1 MATATATNTV
11 EATLREASDK
21 NAARRLRTTGMI
33 PAVLYGA
40 KKDPRAIAVD
50 PKQILK
56 ILRSA
61 SGHNTIF
68 DINLEGEQ
76 AKAMVVDWQYEPMK
90 GSLLHVDLKRIAMD
104 QKMRLSVPVRTVGEA
119 KGTKEEGGLLD
130 LVLREIQ
137 IECLPSDI
145 PSHITVDVTELGRG
159 GAIRVADLPQTASVK
174 YLNDPDA
181 LVVHIT
187 YVKEEVV
194 ATPLDETV
202 VATTAEPE
210 VIKKGKTDVEADTK
224 DTKDAKETKKK

>member
-11 EATLREASDK
+11 EAKLREASDK

-56 ILRSA
+56 ILHSA

-68 DINLEGEQ
+68 DINVEGEQ

-90 GSLLHVDLKRIAMD
+90 GALLHVDLKRIAMD
-104 QKMRLSVPVRTVGEA
+104 QKMRLSVPVHIQGEA

-137 IECLPSDI
+137 IECLPVGHSE
-145 PSHITVDVTELGRG
+145 PHCGGRNRSGPGRG
-159 GAIRVADLPQTASVK
+159 DSRCRSAADRVG
-174 YLNDPDA
+174 
-181 LVVHIT
+181 
-187 YVKEEVV
+187 EVS
-194 ATPLDETV
+194 E
-202 VATTAEPE
+202 
-210 VIKKGKTDVEADTK
+210 
-224 DTKDAKETKKK
+224 

>member
-1 MATATATNTV
+1 MATATATNKV

-68 DINLEGEQ
+68 DITLGGEQ
-76 AKAMVVDWQYEPMK
+76 AKAMVVDWQYEPLK

-119 KGTKEEGGLLD
+119 KGALEEGGLLD

-137 IECLPSDI
+137 IECLPADI
-145 PSHITVDVTELGRG
+145 PGHITVDVTNLGRG
-159 GAIRVADLPQTASVK
+159 EGIRVADLPQTASVK
-174 YLNDPDA
+174 YLSDPDA

-187 YVKEEVV
+187 FVKEEVV
-194 ATPLDETV
+194 AVPDEAV
-202 VATTAEPE
+202 VAAVAEPE
-210 VIKKGKTDVEADTK
+210 VIKKGKVEVEPDA
-224 DTKDAKETKKK
+224 KDAKKDAKKK

>member
-1 MATATATNTV
+1 MATATATNSV
-11 EATLREASDK
+11 EAKLREASDK

-56 ILRSA
+56 ILHSA

-68 DINLEGEQ
+68 DISLEGEQ

-104 QKMRLSVPVRTVGEA
+104 QKMRLSVPVHVQGEA
-119 KGTKEEGGLLD
+119 KGTKLEGGLLD
-130 LVLREIQ
+130 LVLREVH

-145 PSHITVDVTELGRG
+145 PSHITVDVTELGQG
-159 GAIRVADLPQTASVK
+159 EAIRVADLPQNASVK
-174 YLNDPDA
+174 YLDDPDST
-181 LVVHIT
+181 VVHIT
-187 YVKEEVV
+187 FVKEEIAAPVEGAV
-194 ATPLDETV
+194 A
-202 VATTAEPE
+202 TAEPE
-210 VIKKGKTDVEADTK
+210 VIKKGKTEVAAPEAAAK
-224 DTKDAKETKKK
+224 DTKKK

>member
-11 EATLREASDK
+11 EAKLREASDK

-68 DINLEGEQ
+68 EINVEGEQ
-76 AKAMVVDWQYEPMK
+76 DKAMVVDWQYEPLK

-104 QKMRLSVPVRTVGEA
+104 QTMRLSVPVRTVGEA
-119 KGTKEEGGLLD
+119 KGAKEEGGLLD

-137 IECLPSDI
+137 IECLPADI
-145 PSHITVDVTELGRG
+145 PSHISVDVTNLGRG
-159 GAIRVADLPQTASVK
+159 EAIRVADLPRSASIK

-181 LVVHIT
+181 TVVHIT
-187 YVKEEVV
+187 FVKEEVV
-194 ATPLDETV
+194 AAPVEGAV
-202 VATTAEPE
+202 VATPAEPE
-210 VIKKGKTDVEADTK
+210 VIKKGKTDVEPEAPA
-224 DTKDAKETKKK
+224 AKETKKK

>member
-11 EATLREASDK
+11 EAKLREASDK

-68 DINLEGEQ
+68 EINVEGEQ
-76 AKAMVVDWQYEPMK
+76 DKAMVVDWQYEPMK
-90 GSLLHVDLKRIAMD
+90 GNLLHVDLKRIAMD
-104 QKMRLSVPVRTVGEA
+104 QAMRLSVPVRLTGEA
-119 KGTKEEGGLLD
+119 KGAKEEGGLLD

-137 IECLPSDI
+137 IECLPADI
-145 PSHITVDVTELGRG
+145 PSHISVDVTNLGRG
-159 GAIRVADLPQTASVK
+159 EAIRVSDLPQNTSVK
-174 YLNDPDA
+174 YMNDPDA
-181 LVVHIT
+181 TVVHIT
-187 YVKEEVV
+187 YVKEEVAAPVEAV
-194 ATPLDETV
+194 AAP
-202 VATTAEPE
+202 AEPE
-210 VIKKGKTDVEADTK
+210 VIKKGKTEEPEAAAK
-224 DTKDAKETKKK
+224 DTKKK

>member
-1 MATATATNTV
+1 MATAIATNTV
-11 EATLREASDK
+11 EAKLREASDK

-61 SGHNTIF
+61 TGHNTIF
-68 DINLEGEQ
+68 DINVEGEQ
-76 AKAMVVDWQYEPMK
+76 SKAMVVDWQYEPLK
-90 GSLLHVDLKRIAMD
+90 GSLLHVDLKRVAMD
-104 QKMRLSVPVRTVGEA
+104 QKMRLSVPVRIQGEA

-145 PSHITVDVTELGRG
+145 PSHIAVDVTDLGVG
-159 GAIRVADLPQTASVK
+159 DAIRVADLPETALVK

-187 YVKEEVV
+187 FVKEEVV
-194 ATPLDETV
+194 ETPVEEV
-202 VATTAEPE
+202 VAAVAAEPE
-210 VIKKGKTDVEADTK
+210 VIKKGKVEAEPEA
-224 DTKDAKETKKK
+224 KDAKKK

>member
-11 EATLREASDK
+11 EAKLREASDK

-40 KKDPRAIAVD
+40 KKDPRTIAVD
-50 PKQILK
+50 PKQIMK

-68 DINLEGEQ
+68 DISVEGEQ
-76 AKAMVVDWQYEPMK
+76 SKAMLVDWQYEPLK
-90 GSLLHVDLKRIAMD
+90 GALLHVDLKRIAMD
-104 QKMRLSVPVRTVGEA
+104 QKMRLSVPVRIQGEA
-119 KGTKEEGGLLD
+119 KGAKEEGGLLD

-145 PSHITVDVTELGRG
+145 PSHIAVDVTNLGVG
-159 GAIRVADLPQTASVK
+159 DAIRVADLPQTASVK

-187 YVKEEVV
+187 FVKEEVV
-194 ATPLDETV
+194 ATPVDEIAAAV
-202 VATTAEPE
+202 TAEPE
-210 VIKKGKTDVEADTK
+210 VIKKGKTETEPDAKDAKDAK
-224 DTKDAKETKKK
+224 DTKKK

>member
-11 EATLREASDK
+11 EAVVREASDK

-68 DINLEGEQ
+68 EINLEGEQ
-76 AKAMVVDWQYEPMK
+76 AKAMVVDWQYEPLK

-104 QKMRLSVPVRTVGEA
+104 QKMRLSIPVHLQGEA

-137 IECLPSDI
+137 IECLPADI
-145 PSHITVDVTELGRG
+145 PSSINVDVTNLGQG
-159 GAIRVADLPQTASVK
+159 DAIRVADLPQTASLK

-187 YVKEEVV
+187 FVKEEAVAAPAEGVV
-194 ATPLDETV
+194 AAV
-202 VATTAEPE
+202 AEPE
-210 VIKKGKTDVEADTK
+210 VIKKGKVETEPDAKDAKK
-224 DTKDAKETKKK
+224 DTKKK

>member
-1 MATATATNTV
+1 MATAIATNTV
-11 EATLREASDK
+11 EAKQREASDK

-61 SGHNTIF
+61 TGHNTIF
-68 DINLEGEQ
+68 DINIEGEQ
-76 AKAMVVDWQYEPMK
+76 SKAMVVDWQYEPLK
-90 GSLLHVDLKRIAMD
+90 GSLLHVDLKRVAMD
-104 QKMRLSVPVRTVGEA
+104 QKMRLSVPVRIQGEA

-145 PSHITVDVTELGRG
+145 PSHIAVDVADLGVG
-159 GAIRVADLPQTASVK
+159 DAIRVADLPQTASVK

-187 YVKEEVV
+187 FVKEEVV
-194 ATPLDETV
+194 ETPVDEAVAAV
-202 VATTAEPE
+202 VAEPE
-210 VIKKGKTDVEADTK
+210 VIKKGKVEAEPEAK
-224 DTKDAKETKKK
+224 DVKKK

>member
-1 MATATATNTV
+1 MATATNTV
-11 EATLREASDK
+11 EAKLREASDK

-40 KKDPRAIAVD
+40 QKAPRPIAVD

-56 ILRSA
+56 ILHSA

-68 DINLEGEQ
+68 DISVEGEQ
-76 AKAMVVDWQYEPMK
+76 SKAMVVDWQYEPLK

-104 QKMRLSVPVRTVGEA
+104 QRMRLSVPVRTTGEA

-145 PSHITVDVTELGRG
+145 PSHITVDVTNLGVG
-159 GAIRVADLPQTASVK
+159 DAIRVAELPQTASVK

-181 LVVHIT
+181 LVVHVT
-187 YVKEEVV
+187 FVKEEAAPVPEEGVAVV
-194 ATPLDETV
+194 A
-202 VATTAEPE
+202 AAEPE
-210 VIKKGKTDVEADTK
+210 VIKKGKVEAEPEA
-224 DTKDAKETKKK
+224 KDAKDAKDGKKK

>member
-11 EATLREASDK
+11 EAKLREASDK
-21 NAARRLRTTGMI
+21 NAARRLRTTGLI

-68 DINLEGEQ
+68 DLNIEGED
-76 AKAMVVDWQYEPMK
+76 AKAMVVDWQYEPLK

-104 QKMRLSVPVRTVGEA
+104 QKMRLSVPVHIEGEA

-137 IECLPSDI
+137 IECLPADI
-145 PSHITVDVTELGRG
+145 PSHITVDVTNLGVG
-159 GAIRVADLPQTASVK
+159 DAIRVSELQQTASVK

-187 YVKEEVV
+187 FVKEEVV
-194 ATPLDETV
+194 AAPADETAAAV
-202 VATTAEPE
+202 TAEPE
-210 VIKKGKTDVEADTK
+210 VIKKGKVETEPDA
-224 DTKDAKETKKK
+224 KDAKETKKK

>member
-11 EATLREASDK
+11 EAKPREASDK

-40 KKDPRAIAVD
+40 KKDPRTIAVD

-56 ILRSA
+56 ILHSA

-68 DINLEGEQ
+68 EINLEGEQ
-76 AKAMVVDWQYEPMK
+76 AKAMVVDWQYEPLK

-104 QKMRLSVPVRTVGEA
+104 QKMRLSVPVHLTGEA
-119 KGTKEEGGLLD
+119 KGAKEEGGLLD

-145 PSHITVDVTELGRG
+145 PSHISVDVTNLGQG
-159 GAIRVADLPQTASVK
+159 DAIRVADLPETASVK

-187 YVKEEVV
+187 FVKEEVA
-194 ATPLDETV
+194 ATPVEEAVT
-202 VATTAEPE
+202 AAEPE
-210 VIKKGKTDVEADTK
+210 VIKKGKTEVEPE
-224 DTKDAKETKKK
+224 TKDAKKK